1 MKYAQN
7 LQTKIMIA
15 IHEQEG
21 NHLLS
26 QDVITYVEN
35 LMPESSQYVKQMEEF
50 AKQHDVPIMEK
61 VGIEVLLLL
70 LSMQQPKRIFEI
82 GTAIGYSAIRMAMQL
97 PHTQIITV
105 ELDEERYQ
113 QAKKHIRDL
122 GLENQIKTYLGDAL
136 IISEEIK
143 QYGPFDALFIDA
155 TKAKYKKFFDLYEP
169 MLAEDGMIY
178 SDNVLFKGTV
188 ARDRSELKTR
198 RQRTLVRKLDEFNQM
213 LSTLEGYKTT
223 FIPVG
228 DGIAVTKKMK

>member
-1 MKYAQN
+1 M
-7 LQTKIMIA
+7 LD
-15 IHEQEG
+15 
-21 NHLLS
+21 

-35 LMPESSQYVKQMEEF
+35 LIPESSPYVKQMEEF
-50 AKQHDVPIMEK
+50 AKQHEVPIMEK

-82 GTAIGYSAIRMAMQL
+82 GTAIGYSAIRMATHL
-97 PHTQIITV
+97 PQTQIVTV
-105 ELDEERYQ
+105 ELDEERYH
-113 QAKKHIRDL
+113 QANKHIHEL
-122 GLENQIKTYLGDAL
+122 GLENRIKTFLGDAL
-136 IISEEIK
+136 SISEEVK

-155 TKAKYKKFFDLYEP
+155 TKAKYKKFFALYEP
-169 MLAEDGMIY
+169 MLAEDGIIY

-198 RQRTLVRKLDEFNQM
+198 RQRTLVRKLDEYNQM

-223 FIPVG
+223 IIPVG